1 MLFCQN
7 KSGCCGFYNE
17 WVWKKYANSV
27 LKIFSA
33 LCGFVCKISM
43 ISEADVTVPPY
54 FLHPFSKSKSTV
66 FWSFFLIT
74 FLKTSFCL
82 FVHTDSLSSKS
93 FDIVFVSASTIP
105 WTLQYNITSL
115 NIFPCKFSMYTNV
128 HQIQQPYPKLCFLF
142 FVWDMSHFNNKLMS
156 SFLLLSGH
164 CGAAEAQQDL
174 LENFSPRNKETGRW
188 NGV

>member
-128 HQIQQPYPKLCFLF
+128 HQTLSQALFLVFCLGHVTFQQQTYVVIFAAFRSLWSCGSTARSSWELF
-142 FVWDMSHFNNKLMS
+142 ST
-156 SFLLLSGH
+156 
-164 CGAAEAQQDL
+164 Q
-174 LENFSPRNKETGRW
+174 
-188 NGV
+188 